1 MINTEYDAF
10 RMDSKESYLEQN
22 RIETSLNLS
31 DSHFDKILSASGA
44 VFSPFIETSANEIR
58 YGGRITFN
66 VIYLSDGYER
76 LEVGAEF
83 SFKKQGDFNFDS
95 ATVNYTLGEITLK
108 KNNGLLYAETV
119 LSAHILGETG
129 MEKTFLAGCDVLK
142 KQSPVVLYEKKKG
155 ELSIDLDDEFE
166 CDKLKNVLFSQASAV
181 VNRTECNY
189 GNVLVEGEVFLSLSL
204 LPFLP
209 NSDIVK
215 ERRCIPFSIEVE
227 TPSIGP
233 DSISY
238 AVCQIEKLSLKVYTS
253 VDGEKS
259 TVNTIVG
266 LKIFTECE
274 QKVEKIAVTDAYS
287 TACEV
292 EIVRVSD
299 KAKRLLGEFVR
310 TEKIDGKFIC
320 QIPENSR
327 FVTATGET
335 VEIVDSEV
343 SDGVLK
349 IDAIIYA
356 DMIFV
361 DGEGEVVSKK
371 GELTLSFAMDGS
383 FDFASDVSMCLSS
396 LSVKFKNGQLLCDGA
411 VKITAKKL
419 EEYIVEY
426 IEEILEGQ
434 EKVANSSA
442 ISVYLGQSGDDEW
455 AIEKEFG
462 VSIDEI
468 YALNPDL
475 EFPLSGGEK
484 IIYYRQK

>member
-1 MINTEYDAF
+1 MNTEYDAF
-10 RMDSKESYLEQN
+10 KTLSKETYLEQN

-31 DSHFDKILSASGA
+31 DSHFDKILSISGA

-83 SFKKQGDFNFDS
+83 SFKKQGDFHFDS
-95 ATVNYTLGEITLK
+95 ASVNYTLGEIALK
-108 KNNGLLYAETV
+108 KNNGMIYAETV
-119 LSAHILGETG
+119 LSAHVFGEI
-129 MEKTFLAGCDVLK
+129 EKEKAFLAGCDILK
-142 KQSPVVLYEKKKG
+142 KQSPIVLYEKKKG
-155 ELSIDLDDEFE
+155 ELIIDIDDEFE
-166 CDKLKNVLFSQASAV
+166 CEKLKNVLYSQAFVV
-181 VNRTECNY
+181 VNHTECNY
-189 GNVLVEGEVFLSLSL
+189 GNVIVEGEVFLSLSL

-215 ERRCIPFSIEVE
+215 ERRCVPFSFEVE
-227 TPSIGP
+227 TPNATP
-233 DSISY
+233 DAISY
-238 AVCQIEKLSLKVYTS
+238 AVARLDKLSLKVYTS

-259 TVNTIVG
+259 TVNCQIG
-266 LKIFTECE
+266 LKLFAECE
-274 QKVEKIAVTDAYS
+274 QKVEKVAVIDAYS

-292 EIVRVSD
+292 DIVRASD

-320 QIPENSR
+320 EIPENSR
-327 FVTATGET
+327 FITSTGET
-335 VEIVDSEV
+335 VEVIDSQV

-349 IDAIIYA
+349 IDAIVYS

-361 DGEGEVVSKK
+361 DGEGEIVSKK
-371 GELTLSFAMDGS
+371 GELALSFAIDGN
-383 FDFASDVSMCLSS
+383 FDFASDIALTLSS
-396 LSVKFKNGQLLCDGA
+396 LSVKFKNGQLILDGA

-419 EEYIVEY
+419 EEYFVEY
-426 IEEILEGQ
+426 IEEISEGR
-434 EKVANSSA
+434 EKVANNSA

-462 VSIDEI
+462 ASIDEI